1 MKITGIITEYNP
13 FHNGHVY
20 HIQKA
25 RQLTEPDVLVAVMS
39 GNFNQRGDVSVMDKF
54 LKTEVALKHGVDLI
68 IELPFIDTIQNAYV
82 FGKKAVH
89 LLDLM
94 HVDHLVF

>member
-25 RQLTEPDVLVAVMS
+25 RELTEPDVLVAVMS

-68 IELPFIDTIQNAYV
+68 IELPLSILYRMPMSLERKPYIFLI
-82 FGKKAVH
+82 
-89 LLDLM
+89 
-94 HVDHLVF
+94 

>member
-25 RQLTEPDVLVAVMS
+25 IELTRPDVLVAVMS
-39 GNFNQRGDVSVMDKF
+39 GNYSQRGDLSVMTSF
-54 LKTEVALKHGVDLI
+54 RRRRLR
-68 IELPFIDTIQNAYV
+68 
-82 FGKKAVH
+82 
-89 LLDLM
+89 
-94 HVDHLVF
+94 